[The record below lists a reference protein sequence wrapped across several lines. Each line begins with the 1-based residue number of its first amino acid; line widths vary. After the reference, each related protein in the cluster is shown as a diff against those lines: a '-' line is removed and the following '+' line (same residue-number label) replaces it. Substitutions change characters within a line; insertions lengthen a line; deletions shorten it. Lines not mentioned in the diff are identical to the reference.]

1 MQSGISG
8 DWGRLMTRPS
18 VNQEV
23 PAAHARR
30 IAFFRGGV
38 DWNRLENLQARLLFE
53 RVYDEGFSRSYRALL
68 LFLRVVFIRD
78 WISNAIFLA
87 IFFKALVFFPRIF
100 ISFWQN
106 EGRDYAILRIRKW
119 KKGCSLLK
127 VSVMTRRKLATRV
140 QLMDTQGS
148 LPLRL
153 GPHFYAANFRAVL
166 STTTC
171 SRARQTAQEDKSHWF
186 SNRVDNY
193 IKTSIETSE
202 DSNIPD
208 LNEIR
213 NKLLSKSWNKSCIE
227 LGSSKTVLL
236 KLIFVKIHSY
246 RSRQKLWMEPPV
258 TCLFLLET
266 RFSRLS
272 LIPGLGLVAD
282 EARDPYKEEEGWK

>member
-1 MQSGISG
+1 
-8 DWGRLMTRPS
+8 
-18 VNQEV
+18 
-23 PAAHARR
+23 
-30 IAFFRGGV
+30 
-38 DWNRLENLQARLLFE
+38 
-53 RVYDEGFSRSYRALL
+53 
-68 LFLRVVFIRD
+68 
-78 WISNAIFLA
+78 
-87 IFFKALVFFPRIF
+87 
-100 ISFWQN
+100 
-106 EGRDYAILRIRKW
+106 
-119 KKGCSLLK
+119 
-127 VSVMTRRKLATRV
+127 MTRRKLATRV

-227 LGSSKTVLL
+227 VGSSKTVLL

-246 RSRQKLWMEPPV
+246 RSRQKLWMEPPGWPV
-258 TCLFLLET
+258 YFCWKHVF
-266 RFSRLS
+266 RGCPLS
-272 LIPGLGLVAD
+272 LAWDWSLTRREIRTKKKKDGNRG
-282 EARDPYKEEEGWK
+282 G

>member
-23 PAAHARR
+23 PAAHTRR

-78 WISNAIFLA
+78 WISNGIFLA

-127 VSVMTRRKLATRV
+127 VSVMTRRNPGAINGHTGKPP
-140 QLMDTQGS
+140 S
-148 LPLRL
+148 
-153 GPHFYAANFRAVL
+153 
-166 STTTC
+166 STWPT
-171 SRARQTAQEDKSHWF
+171 
-186 SNRVDNY
+186 
-193 IKTSIETSE
+193 
-202 DSNIPD
+202 
-208 LNEIR
+208 
-213 NKLLSKSWNKSCIE
+213 
-227 LGSSKTVLL
+227 
-236 KLIFVKIHSY
+236 
-246 RSRQKLWMEPPV
+246 
-258 TCLFLLET
+258 FLCC
-266 RFSRLS
+266 
-272 LIPGLGLVAD
+272 
-282 EARDPYKEEEGWK
+282 